1 MYADGLVLLSSS
13 FNVLQQMINICGTEA
28 DCLDM
33 KSNVKRSM
41 IVHTGPI
48 YKCECV
54 NVTLNGPK
62 LPFVDKARYLGVFLT
77 ASKMI

>member
-48 YKCECV
+48 
-54 NVTLNGPK
+54 
-62 LPFVDKARYLGVFLT
+62 
-77 ASKMI
+77 